1 MQNCLSC
8 SVGIV
13 IVSGE
18 KKRYINYFIVGLH
31 RLSFRTVKCE
41 YIFWIMK
48 VQHLERVN
56 IRKFKP
62 YDCIFSY
69 PETIKVIIEI
79 VSLLKNISIPNL
91 ELVHT

>member
-1 MQNCLSC
+1 
-8 SVGIV
+8 
-13 IVSGE
+13 
-18 KKRYINYFIVGLH
+18 
-31 RLSFRTVKCE
+31 
-41 YIFWIMK
+41 MK
-48 VQHLERVN
+48 VQHLEHVN

-62 YDCIFSY
+62 YDRIFSY